1 MLHDKLKE
9 YHIILG
15 SGSPRRQYLLNEL
28 GFDFEVRVNSELE
41 EAYPDGLASKEIPV
55 YLAELKARAI
65 MKHIPSKTLVITADT
80 IVWLDDKV
88 INKPRDRTDAI
99 RMLRKLSGNMHEVL
113 TGVCI
118 RSSIEMR
125 SFHASSLV
133 WFTNLTDD
141 EILYYVDHHRPFD
154 KAGAYGI
161 QDWIGYIGIEK
172 IEGSYFNVMGL
183 PIQKLYHELKCM
195 LGE

>member
-28 GFDFEVRVNSELE
+28 GFDFEVQVNSELE
-41 EAYPDGLASKEIPV
+41 EAYPDGLASTEIPV

-65 MKHIPSKTLVITADT
+65 MKYIPPKTLVITADT

-118 RSSIEMR
+118 RSSKEMR

-133 WFTNLTDD
+133 WFTNLKDD
-141 EILYYVDHHRPFD
+141 EILYYVDQHRPFD